1 MKSTYKVMM
10 NLDFRKLLL
19 KFKNEITRL
28 LLTLEIN
35 SLIQSMWAD

>member
-1 MKSTYKVMM
+1 MM